1 MRILEAMEFKNK
13 EALEETLLWVE
24 FYKKLP
30 IVLTEKMIQLLDLGL
45 FYKMKILDI
54 KYIKSHLRD
63 FEPSIV

>member
-54 KYIKSHLRD
+54 KYIKSHLTD
-63 FEPSIV
+63 YESSFI